1 MSIQKIKS
9 LANLHPFKVKNSLS
23 IRLFSYVFICSA
35 ALVIIITL
43 LQLLFDYQQ
52 EKSKVKATINQVE
65 SQFLQPLAI
74 SLWNI
79 DNEQVEIQTKRIMSL
94 PFIQYVKVHKMIG
107 NAEIVMT
114 HQGTIKETFEISKK
128 FKLVH
133 QGQMVGTLF
142 VAGSLDQIYDSLIE
156 KSLVILIGQ
165 TIKTMVI
172 AFCILFI
179 IHYMVIRHINK
190 IALYTRN
197 IQLSSNNKML
207 TLDDRNHYIS
217 DESDELDELVYLLNK
232 MQKRIVAELTD
243 KEIAIAEL
251 QQERDFSTTV
261 INASSTII
269 CCLDAE
275 FKIATINPA
284 AVILTGYSQEEL
296 HQKNWVDIFVL
307 EQHKSELQE
316 KLSAN
321 EPLHSIEIKMHD
333 QMGEINTLLWTFS
346 PFYEGMDLKYLIGFG
361 HDITAQKK
369 VEQEILLLNDQLE
382 EKVNTRTA
390 ALTASNEQM
399 SETVEQL
406 KRTQQTLV
414 ESEKM
419 ASLGSLVAGI
429 AHEINT
435 PIGISVTAA
444 SFLQEE
450 VESLKT
456 KLDDNQLSRSYLS
469 GLINRFTES
478 GRLLDSNLTRAA
490 DLISSFKQVAVDQ
503 SSEACYSFKLKENI
517 EQVVTSLKHKI
528 KQSRTT
534 VSISCPEDLSI
545 YSFPGSFVQIYSNLI
560 INSIIHGF
568 NQWPGKRDI
577 FINVELLDK
586 TLVIDYRDTG
596 KGIPDEMTERIF
608 DPFVTSKRGSG
619 GSGLGTHIIYNI
631 ISQLFKGDIKYV
643 VSEKEG
649 AHFIMKIPYRATMN
663 S

>member
-1 MSIQKIKS
+1 MPIQKIKS
-9 LANLHPFKVKNSLS
+9 LTNLRPLKVKNSLS
-23 IRLFSYVFICSA
+23 IRLVSYVFVCSA
-35 ALVIIITL
+35 ALVIVITL

-52 EKSKVKATINQVE
+52 ETSKIKATINQVE
-65 SQFLQPLAI
+65 SNFLQPLAVSMW
-74 SLWNI
+74 SL
-79 DNEQVEIQTKRIMSL
+79 DKEQVEVQTKSIRDL
-94 PFIQYVKVHKMIG
+94 PYIQYVKVHEVVG
-107 NAEIVMT
+107 NTEVVMS
-114 HQGTIKETFEISKK
+114 HQGTIKETFDISKK
-128 FKLVH
+128 FDLVH
-133 QGQMVGTLF
+133 QGQIVGTLF
-142 VAGSLDQIYDSLIE
+142 VAASLDQVYDNLIE
-156 KSLVILIGQ
+156 KSFFILIGQ

-172 AFCILFI
+172 AFCILLI

-197 IQLSSNNKML
+197 IQLSANNKML
-207 TLDDRNHYIS
+207 TLDDRNDYIS
-217 DESDELDELVYLLNK
+217 DTSDELDELVYLLNK

-251 QQERDFSTTV
+251 QQERDFSATI

-296 HQKNWVDIFVL
+296 HNRNWVDIFVL
-307 EQHKSELQE
+307 ETHKAELQE

-333 QMGEINTLLWTFS
+333 QMGEMNTLLWTFS
-346 PFYEGMDLKYLIGFG
+346 AFYEGMDIKYLIGFG

-382 EKVNTRTA
+382 EKVNKRTA

-450 VESLKT
+450 VNTLKE
-456 KLDDNQLSRSYLS
+456 KLGENKLSRSYLS
-469 GLINRFTES
+469 GLIERFTES
-478 GRLLDSNLTRAA
+478 GRLLNNNLTRAA

-568 NQWPGKRDI
+568 SQWPGKREI
-577 FINVELLDK
+577 YIKIELQDE

-596 KGIPDEMTERIF
+596 KGIPEDMAERIF

-631 ISQLFKGDIKYV
+631 VSQLFKGDIKYI
-643 VSEKEG
+643 SEEEG
-649 AHFIMKIPYRATMN
+649 ARFIMKIPYRATIN